1 MIGSRTPF
9 RISFIGGGSDLRD
22 FYSRS
27 PGCVISTSI
36 DKYMYIFVHPFFD
49 DRIQVKYSK
58 TELVNNIMEI
68 RHPIVREVLNKFRL
82 KGLDINSIA
91 DIPSGT
97 GLGSSSSY
105 TVGLLNA
112 LYKYTGKT
120 VSKEKLAIEA
130 CKVEINQLKEPI
142 GKQDQFAA
150 SYGGLNLIRFFDNEK
165 VIVEPIKLNENAN
178 RIFQE
183 NLLMFYTGVVR
194 SASDILHEQKSNIAN
209 DNDRF
214 QYQLEMTGLVHGA
227 RQSLVD
233 SNFDKFGEILDQ
245 NWKLKKKLSKKISNA
260 NFDDIYDLAKK
271 NGAIGGKMLGAGGG
285 GFFLFYCP
293 KDKQNQLKSAMRGLK
308 EIPFCFEEQGSKI
321 IDMRA

>member
-165 VIVEPIKLNENAN
+165 VIVEPIKLNENAI

-183 NLLMFYTGVVR
+183 SLLMFYTGVVR

-214 QYQLEMTGLVHGA
+214 KYQLEMTALVHEA
-227 RQSLVD
+227 RQNLID

-308 EIPFCFEEQGSKI
+308 EIPFCFEEKGSKI